1 MSDYPMLISNKLHSF
16 RNFLIQR
23 YKRQVYQ
30 SLQGGNGAIANLNG
44 DDILNM
50 SFPLIEKEKSQS
62 IIFTIEA
69 IEKSLVANKY
79 IHRLYY
85 TQKSYLLKQMFI

>member
-1 MSDYPMLISNKLHSF
+1 MQS
-16 RNFLIQR
+16 QR
-23 YKRQVYQ
+23 YKRLVYQ

-62 IIFTIEA
+62 IIFAIDA
-69 IEKSLVANKY
+69 IEKSLMVNKSLQ
-79 IHRLYY
+79 RLYY
-85 TQKSYLLKQMFI
+85 TQKSYLLKQIFI